1 MISGTLR
8 GGSRGVS
15 CIAAAIRRGDSS
27 RETGDA
33 ATVRQQ
39 QQQRPRKGREGLRD
53 TRNVRG
59 SHQGGGG
66 GGQADYWAAA
76 MLYSFVKATQR
87 HAYRTAREHYPPR
100 RIL

>member
-1 MISGTLR
+1 MDDLRYTLR

-39 QQQRPRKGREGLRD
+39 QQQQRQRHRKGREGLRD

-66 GGQADYWAAA
+66 QTDYGGGD
-76 MLYSFVKATQR
+76 VV
-87 HAYRTAREHYPPR
+87 
-100 RIL
+100 